1 MKRIFIENYRGWEI
15 SFSPAD
21 ETFLAYSNDFD
32 ESNVKKSFS
41 ATKKYI
47 DDFIKE
53 NNNFKPVWV
62 EKLDHSW
69 RKDKKIKLI
78 GIRKDQRFVFE
89 GEKGKME
96 QLSEY
101 NEKDY
106 FIFNPDNQK
115 YYDEIASIEKEIE
128 ALQKKITNIQ
138 DKKVIKEDLGLIK
151 LKAKYSN

>member
-1 MKRIFIENYRGWEI
+1 MKRIFIENYRGWDI

-32 ESNVKKSFS
+32 ESNIKKSFS

-62 EKLDHSW
+62 EKLDRSW

-89 GEKGKME
+89 GEKGKIE

-101 NEKDY
+101 SEKDY

-115 YYDEIASIEKEIE
+115 YYDEIDAIEKEMD
-128 ALQKKITNIQ
+128 ALQKKITHIQ
-138 DKKVIKEDLGLIK
+138 EKKVIKEDLGLVK